1 MAALTATGL
10 GSGLDISSLVEQ
22 LVSAERAPTA
32 NRLTAREAKANAELS
47 ALGKFRSALAT
58 FKDALE
64 NLKDLDSFQGRKVT
78 VGDEEIFTASAGSA
92 SQPGSYEVEVLALPT
107 SQRLR
112 SAAFPDATSAVG
124 TGTLQISVGGAATNI
139 VIDGTANSLNDIRNA
154 INAAPNNPGVRAS
167 VVNAADGA
175 YLVLS
180 STTTGTAG
188 TLRVTVT
195 GGDGGLA
202 GLAYDPLAGTN
213 PMTVQSA
220 AADASL
226 KIDGVTVTS
235 ADNAITDAIEGLTI
249 DLKAAQP
256 GTVLNLTVA
265 LDPAGAKT
273 SVQGFVTAYN
283 KLMDT
288 VAELTRYN
296 ADTREAAPLLGDAT
310 VRGVRDQL
318 RRTLA
323 GSAGQGL
330 YDSLAAIGVT
340 TQTNGKLELNAGR
353 LEDALEA
360 DFAAVGR
367 LFAGTTG
374 LATRLD
380 DIAEAT
386 LAGNSTIA
394 TRETALKT
402 TLKSITT
409 QRTTLDDRMEQVR
422 ERLREQFTAMD
433 TLVNQLKNTS
443 SFLSRQLGS

>member
-1 MAALTATGL
+1 MAAITSAGY
-10 GSGLDISSLVEQ
+10 GSGLDISSLVDQ
-22 LVSAERAPTA
+22 LVSAERAPSA
-32 NRLTAREAKANAELS
+32 NRLTNRESKANEELS

-58 FKDALE
+58 FKDALA
-64 NLKDLDSFQGRKVT
+64 NLKDLDKFQGRKVS
-78 VGDEEIFTASAGSA
+78 VGDEEVFSATADST
-92 SQPGSYEVEVLALPT
+92 SQPGSYEVEVLSLAT
-107 SQRLR
+107 SHRLR

-139 VIDGTANSLNDIRNA
+139 AIEGTANSLNDIRNA
-154 INAAPNNPGVRAS
+154 INSAPNNPGVRAS
-167 VVNAADGA
+167 VVNAADGS
-175 YLVLS
+175 YLALS
-180 STTTGTAG
+180 STTTGTTG
-188 TLRVTVT
+188 TITVSVT

-202 GLAYDPLAGTN
+202 GLAYDPLSGTN
-213 PMTVQSA
+213 PMTMLTP

-235 ADNAITDAIEGLTI
+235 ADNSVSDAIEGITI
-249 DLKAAQP
+249 DLKAAEP
-256 GTVLNLTVA
+256 GTVLNLSVE

-288 VAELTRYN
+288 IAELTKYN

-318 RRTLA
+318 RRELA
-323 GSAGQGL
+323 GSVSQGL
-330 YDSLAAIGVT
+330 YASLASIGVT
-340 TQTNGKLELNAGR
+340 TQPNGKLEVNATR
-353 LEDALEA
+353 LDDALDN
-360 DFAAVGR
+360 DFDAVGR

-380 DIAEAT
+380 HVAEST
-386 LAGNSTIA
+386 LASNSSIA
-394 TRETALKT
+394 TRENALKT

-409 QRTTLDDRMEQVR
+409 QRTTLDERMEQVR
-422 ERLREQFTAMD
+422 ERLRKQFTAMD

-443 SFLSRQLGS
+443 SFLSQQLG